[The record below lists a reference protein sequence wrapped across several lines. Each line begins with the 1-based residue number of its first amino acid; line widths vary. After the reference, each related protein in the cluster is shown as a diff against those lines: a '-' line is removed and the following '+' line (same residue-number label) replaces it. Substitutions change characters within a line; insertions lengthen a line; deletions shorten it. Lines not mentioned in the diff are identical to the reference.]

1 MKKIVALVVFVGIIS
16 GFVTP
21 TYDGYRTIRNTVF
34 NPGEHVEYIAHYGPI
49 NAGVA
54 AVDVSKKLF
63 YLNGRFCYRVDI
75 TGKTVGAFDSFNRVR
90 DTWRSYIDTSAFMS
104 HRFYRHIEETDYRR
118 DEITHIEPSK
128 NVATM
133 RFEQWKEKKDG
144 SKSGLHKGRKVVVV
158 PRNVQDMIS
167 GYYYLRMLDF
177 DSMKPDQ
184 VITIPGMLEDKTY
197 NLRIRYKG
205 RSVAKTKFGK
215 IYAHKLVPI
224 MPKNGMFSGEDSIR
238 FWVSDDGNRIPIRIE
253 ADMVIG
259 KVVVEVKNFRNL
271 RHKFNF
277 KKKKK

>member
-1 MKKIVALVVFVGIIS
+1 MKKIVALVVIVGIVS

-21 TYDGYRTIRNTVF
+21 TYDGYRVIKNTVF
-34 NPGEHVEYIAHYGPI
+34 NPGEHVEYVAHYGPI
-49 NAGVA
+49 NAGVGI
-54 AVDVSKKLF
+54 VDVSKKLY

-75 TGKTVGAFDSFNRVR
+75 KGKSVGAFDLVSRIR

-133 RFEQWKEKKDG
+133 RYEQWKEKKDG
-144 SKSGLHKGRKVVVV
+144 AKSKIEKGRKEVIV

-177 DSMKPDQ
+177 DSMKPGE

-197 NLRIRYKG
+197 NLNIRYKG
-205 RSVAKTKFGK
+205 KDIAKTKFGK

-224 MPKNGMFSGEDSIR
+224 MPKNGMFSGESSIR
-238 FWVSDDGNRIPIRIE
+238 FWISDDGNKIPVRIE
-253 ADMVIG
+253 ADLFIG

-271 RHKFNF
+271 RHKLNF
-277 KKKKK
+277 KKKK

>member
-54 AVDVSKKLF
+54 AVDVSKKLY
-63 YLNGRFCYRVDI
+63 YLNGRLCYRVDI
-75 TGKTVGAFDSFNRVR
+75 TGKTIGAFDLVNRVR

-144 SKSGLHKGRKVVVV
+144 SKSGQHKGKKVVVV

-177 DSMKPDQ
+177 DSMKPGE

-197 NLRIRYKG
+197 DLKIRYKG
-205 RSVAKTKFGK
+205 KSVAKTKFGK

-238 FWVSDDGNRIPIRIE
+238 FWISDDGNKIPIRIE

-277 KKKKK
+277 KKKK